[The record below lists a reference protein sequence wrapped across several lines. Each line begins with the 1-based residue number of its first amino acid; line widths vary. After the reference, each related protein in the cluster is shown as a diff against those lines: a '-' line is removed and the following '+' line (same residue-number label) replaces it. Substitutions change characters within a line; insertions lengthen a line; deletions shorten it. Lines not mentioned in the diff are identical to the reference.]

1 MKRLVYILSILT
13 LFVIFSCAVHRP
25 AYLKGYHFPYT
36 NGKFYAYSC
45 DFIWSIDIPVT
56 KNVSFHDDGGTFAGI
71 IYTYN
76 DSSIIYVTTKK
87 RFVNYSHIV
96 SSVNAV
102 DSLRRFRNLLYQA
115 ALPYKDTLDFSGID
129 NEGIAWRD
137 RTVRIYSS
145 FFSVG
150 YILKD
155 STNTKQYDDYIESLK
170 LDYTVPDQEI
180 IDYQIRYTHEMGGD
194 SDFYKHLEDLEAKE
208 KEINEHSKTNRI
220 WNERF

>member
-36 NGKFYAYSC
+36 SGKFYSYSC
-45 DFIWSIDIPVT
+45 DFLWSIDIPVT
-56 KNVSFHDDGGTFAGI
+56 KNVSFYDSGGTFAGI

-76 DSSIIYVTTKK
+76 DSSIIYVTTEKM
-87 RFVNYSHIV
+87 FANCNYSHIV
-96 SSVNAV
+96 SSINAV
-102 DSLRRFRNLLYQA
+102 DSLRRFRNVFYQA
-115 ALPYKDTLDFSGID
+115 CLPYKDTLDFRGID
-129 NEGIAWRD
+129 NEGTAWRD

-155 STNTKQYDDYIESLK
+155 STNTRQYDDYIESLK
-170 LDYTVPDQEI
+170 MDYTVSDQEQ
-180 IDYQIRYTHEMGGD
+180 IDNEIRYINERGGD
-194 SDFYKHLEDLEAKE
+194 SVFYKLLEELQYK
-208 KEINEHSKTNRI
+208 
-220 WNERF
+220 

>member
-1 MKRLVYILSILT
+1 
-13 LFVIFSCAVHRP
+13 
-25 AYLKGYHFPYT
+25 
-36 NGKFYAYSC
+36 
-45 DFIWSIDIPVT
+45 
-56 KNVSFHDDGGTFAGI
+56 
-71 IYTYN
+71 
-76 DSSIIYVTTKK
+76 
-87 RFVNYSHIV
+87 VNYSHIV

-102 DSLRRFRNLLYQA
+102 DSLRRFRNVFYQPC
-115 ALPYKDTLDFSGID
+115 LPYKDTLDFRGID

-170 LDYTVPDQEI
+170 LDYTVPEQEV

-194 SDFYKHLEDLEAKE
+194 SDFYRRLEELQYK
-208 KEINEHSKTNRI
+208 
-220 WNERF
+220 

>member
-56 KNVSFHDDGGTFAGI
+56 KNVSFHDNGGTFAGI

-102 DSLRRFRNLLYQA
+102 DSLRRFRDVFYEA
-115 ALPYKDTLDFSGID
+115 FLPYKD
-129 NEGIAWRD
+129 
-137 RTVRIYSS
+137 
-145 FFSVG
+145 
-150 YILKD
+150 
-155 STNTKQYDDYIESLK
+155 
-170 LDYTVPDQEI
+170 
-180 IDYQIRYTHEMGGD
+180 
-194 SDFYKHLEDLEAKE
+194 
-208 KEINEHSKTNRI
+208 
-220 WNERF
+220 